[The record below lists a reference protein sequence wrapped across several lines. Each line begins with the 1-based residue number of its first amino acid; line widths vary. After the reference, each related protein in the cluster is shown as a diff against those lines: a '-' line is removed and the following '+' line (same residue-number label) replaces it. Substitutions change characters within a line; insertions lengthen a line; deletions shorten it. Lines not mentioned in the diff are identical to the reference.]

1 MRPVVIAGGGPAGAA
16 AAALLARGGRR
27 VVVVEREAGPAHKVC
42 GEFLGGP
49 ALAALARVGID
60 VGKLGASPIDRVRVV
75 RGSRVVEA
83 PLGFAA
89 AGLSRYAM
97 DEALLAQAAAEG
109 AEIVRGK
116 TIRATTDNSVDV
128 DDAGQI
134 EGAALLL
141 ATGKHELR
149 GAKRAL
155 ARPAEDLVGFKTH
168 LRLTPQQTA
177 ALQGAIELILFADGY
192 AGLQMIEGGKANLC
206 LLASRKR
213 FIAAGATWD
222 GLQTDLLAD
231 SPHLRTRLQGA
242 TAWPKPLAIARVPYG
257 YVYQG
262 QDTAFRLGDQMGV
275 IPSLAGEG
283 MAIAL
288 HSAAMAA
295 RCVLEGGAAASYHA
309 QMRRDVT
316 RPIRVA
322 SALYRVGRVPV
333 GQRIMMTAL
342 RAWPRALSTLAAAT
356 RTGPPRPRAGVEQ

>member
-16 AAALLARGGRR
+16 AAALLARAGRR
-27 VVVVEREAGPAHKVC
+27 VIVVEREAGPVHKVC

-60 VGKLGASPIDRVRVV
+60 VAKLGASPIDRVRVV

-83 PLGFAA
+83 SLGFAG

-97 DEALLAQAAAEG
+97 DEALLAQAVAEG
-109 AEIVRGK
+109 AEVVRGK
-116 TIRATTDNSVDV
+116 TIRATTESCLEV
-128 DDAGQI
+128 AGQI
-134 EGAALLL
+134 DGETLLL

-149 GAKRAL
+149 GAKREL
-155 ARPAEDLVGFKTH
+155 RRPAEDLVGFKTH
-168 LRLTPQQTA
+168 LRLTPPQTE
-177 ALQGAIELILFADGY
+177 ALRGAIELIMFADGY
-192 AGLQMIEGGKANLC
+192 AGLQMIESGQANLC

-213 FIAAGATWD
+213 FIDAGATWE
-222 GLQTDLLAD
+222 GLLAALVGD
-231 SPHLRTRLQGA
+231 SAHLRARLEGA
-242 TAWPKPLAIARVPYG
+242 CAWPKPLAIARVPYG

-262 QDTAFRLGDQMGV
+262 QDAAFRLGDQMGV

-295 RCVLEGGAAASYHA
+295 RCVLEGAAAACYHA
-309 QMRRDVT
+309 RMRRDVT

-322 SALYRVGRVPV
+322 SALYRIGRVPA

-342 RAWPRALSTLAAAT
+342 RAWPQALPALAAAT
-356 RTGPPRPRAGVEQ
+356 RIGRARRGVDAEQ